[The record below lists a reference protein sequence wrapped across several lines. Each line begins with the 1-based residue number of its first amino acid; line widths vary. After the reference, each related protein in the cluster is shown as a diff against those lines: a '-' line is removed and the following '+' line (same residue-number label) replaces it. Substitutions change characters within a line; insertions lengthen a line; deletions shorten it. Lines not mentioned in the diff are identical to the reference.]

1 MFFTKFI
8 NFLKINKALPLAVL
22 IPYLSIAVAMI
33 SSVVHAKVP
42 LQANPASVAPCANSV
57 YPALR
62 DKRVFCLLTVSSK
75 QKDRPLA
82 ILLFWRK
89 RWDSGLHCKPT
100 LRVWHPVPTRF
111 IPLCGISVFSAYS
124 LFHQNKRT
132 AVWRSF
138 CFGGSGGIRTHG
150 TKRYN

>member
-1 MFFTKFI
+1 VFFTKFI

-75 QKDRPLA
+75 QKDRRLA
-82 ILLFWRK
+82 VLLFWRK
-89 RWDSGLHCKPT
+89 RWDSNPRYQKVQL
-100 LRVWHPVPTRF
+100 
-111 IPLCGISVFSAYS
+111 ISS
-124 LFHQNKRT
+124 LL
-132 AVWRSF
+132 A
-138 CFGGSGGIRTHG
+138 FGHLLIFAGFFR
-150 TKRYN
+150 